1 MLNLKVAKQRTHA
14 DIVNSQFHKSKS
26 HYVSLP
32 QRLKDTVGLAGWK
45 QELLDDAKEYFKAR
59 FQSLKTWSSVTL
71 CRSEMALLS
80 LIEIDV
86 TLQRLFDIEHAC
98 NIIDHF
104 KNIMVMPICVYE
116 DPDRPGK
123 YVCWD
128 GQHTALVLYIIA
140 CEILGEDIDKVEVP
154 IVIYPSTMKSEM
166 RQCFIEL
173 NGEGKKQLDNID
185 KVHQKIYG
193 VRTDGST
200 NPEWVLIEQKQQAIE
215 KHEIFLTHTKFGDT
229 DQPGAYTRLDEF
241 LDHHYD
247 LSITEQ
253 FAKCFNKIC
262 NSSRPV
268 QPKESWMLYEYF
280 RLCKVSKITVDDA
293 YIVAL
298 SRSLR
303 IINNDFDAT
312 KLYSQA
318 RTSYQEWF
326 RANKPNPDGTL
337 WGISYSEYPIGLT
350 FLIAQVKKNMPAGF
364 AVPKY
369 NSNWAPLASD
379 LF

>member
-1 MLNLKVAKQRTHA
+1 MLNLKVTKQRTHA

-32 QRLKDTVGLAGWK
+32 QRLKDTVDGVEWK
-45 QELLDDAKEYFKAR
+45 EALLTDAKEYFKAR
-59 FQSLKTWSSVTL
+59 FQSLKKWSTVTL
-71 CRSEMALLS
+71 CQSVMSPLS
-80 LIEIDV
+80 KIEIDV

-123 YVCWD
+123 YICWD

-140 CEILGEDIDKVEVP
+140 CEILGEDIDQVQIP

-166 RQCFIEL
+166 RECFISL

-215 KHEIFLTHTKFGDT
+215 KQGIFLTHPKFGDT

-280 RLCKVSKITVDDA
+280 RLCKVSNIKVDDA

-298 SRSLR
+298 ARSLR

-318 RTSYQEWF
+318 HASYQEWF
-326 RANKPNPDGTL
+326 RINKPNPDGTL
-337 WGISYSEYPIGLT
+337 WGISYSERPIGLT
-350 FLIAQVKKNMPAGF
+350 FLIAQVKKNMPQGF
-364 AVPKY
+364 AVPNY
-369 NSNWAPLASD
+369 RANWTPSPAD

>member
-1 MLNLKVAKQRTHA
+1 MTQIVKPRSHA
-14 DIVNSQFHKSKS
+14 DIVNSQFTKSKS

-32 QRLKDTVGLAGWK
+32 ERLKNTVDGVEWK
-45 QELLDDAKEYFKAR
+45 QALLADAKEYFKAR
-59 FQSLKTWSSVTL
+59 FQTLKKWSSVTL
-71 CRSEMALLS
+71 CRSEMAFMS
-80 LIEIDV
+80 KIEIDV

-104 KNIMVMPICVYE
+104 KNIMVMPICVYV

-123 YVCWD
+123 YICWD
-128 GQHTALVLYIIA
+128 GQHTAIVLYIIA
-140 CEILGEDIDKVEVP
+140 CEVLGEDIDKVKIP
-154 IVIYPSTMKSEM
+154 IVIYPSSMKAEM
-166 RQCFIEL
+166 RECFINL

-200 NPEWVLIEQKQQAIE
+200 NPEWVLIEEKQQALE
-215 KHEIFLTHTKFGDT
+215 QNGIFLTHPKFGDT

-241 LDHHYD
+241 LDNHYE
-247 LSITEQ
+247 LAITQQ
-253 FAKCFNKIC
+253 FAKLFNKVC
-262 NSSRPV
+262 GASRPV
-268 QPKESWMLYEYF
+268 QPKESWMFYEYL

-303 IINNDFDAT
+303 VHKNDFNAT
-312 KLYSQA
+312 KLFDRA
-318 RTSYQEWF
+318 KTSYQEWF
-326 RANKPNPDGTL
+326 RQNKPNPDGTL
-337 WGISYSEYPIGLT
+337 WGITYSERPIGLT
-350 FLIAQVKKNMPAGF
+350 FLIAQIKKNMPAGF

-369 NSNWAPLASD
+369 NSNWAPLSTD

>member
-1 MLNLKVAKQRTHA
+1 MMSLQTTKPRTHA
-14 DIVNSQFHKSKS
+14 DMVNSQFHKSKS

-32 QRLKDTVGLAGWK
+32 QRLKDTVDSADWKSVMLA
-45 QELLDDAKEYFKAR
+45 DAKEYFKSR
-59 FQSLKTWSSVTL
+59 FQTLKKWSSVTL
-71 CRSEMALLS
+71 CRSEMAFLS
-80 LIEIDV
+80 KIEIDV

-123 YVCWD
+123 YICWD

-140 CEILGEDIDKVEVP
+140 CEILGEDINKVKIP

-173 NGEGKKQLDNID
+173 NGEAKKQLDNID

-215 KHEIFLTHTKFGDT
+215 KQGIFLTHPKFGDC

-241 LDHHYD
+241 LDHHYE
-247 LSITEQ
+247 LAITEQ
-253 FAKCFNKIC
+253 FAKVFNKIC
-262 NSSRPV
+262 NSRRPV
-268 QPKESWMLYEYF
+268 QPKESWMLYEYL

-303 IINNDFDAT
+303 IINNDFDAS
-312 KLYSQA
+312 KLYTQA
-318 RTSYQEWF
+318 YTSYQEWF

-337 WGISYSEYPIGLT
+337 WGISYSERQIGLT
-350 FLIAQVKKNMPAGF
+350 FLMAQVKKNMPAGF
-364 AVPKY
+364 AVPNY
-369 NSNWAPLASD
+369 NSNWTPSKSD